1 MAEFLTAEEIAAAKS
16 GSITDSQLQS
26 ALDQRRQ
33 AYNIPSHTQH
43 KGKNNSTF
51 GIIETFH
58 QEQLEGDT

>member
-33 AYNIPSHTQH
+33 AYSIPSHTQH
-43 KGKNNSTF
+43 KGKSTV
-51 GIIETFH
+51 H
-58 QEQLEGDT
+58 LASL